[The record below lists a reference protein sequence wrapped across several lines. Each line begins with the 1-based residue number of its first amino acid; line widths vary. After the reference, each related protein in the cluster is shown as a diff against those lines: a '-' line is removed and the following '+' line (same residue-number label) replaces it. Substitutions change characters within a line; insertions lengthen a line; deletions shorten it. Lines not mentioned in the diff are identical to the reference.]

1 MDMVLAKG
9 IPCEQIFESMKNG
22 NVASFIQIAADTEAL
37 DFVDQVNNQ
46 QHPNFPFDNPISYT
60 IGMHPGEV
68 HEKDTQLLRK
78 EIQSRAND
86 KNFRA
91 VGEIG
96 LDYFYGSDHQK
107 EQLLTFEEYLEAAAS
122 VNKPVCIHTR
132 DAHEDTL
139 KLLTKY
145 AKKLPAILIH
155 CFTGGVQEI
164 KDYLAIGCFISFSGI
179 VTFKSALDNKE
190 AAKICPLDR
199 ILIETDAPYL
209 APVPHRGKVNHPG
222 YLTATL
228 EHVAA
233 LKEISV
239 DELAEKTVENTIQF
253 YQL

>member
-9 IPCEQIFESMKNG
+9 ISCEQIFDSMKNG
-22 NVASFIQIAADTEAL
+22 HVERFIQIAADREAL
-37 DFVDQVNNQ
+37 DFVDQVNSQ
-46 QHPNFPFDNPISYT
+46 QHPAVQLNRPIDYT

-68 HEKDTQLLRK
+68 HERDTQFLKK
-78 EIQSRAND
+78 EIHNRSND
-86 KNFRA
+86 KYFRA

-96 LDYFYGSDHQK
+96 LDYFYGSDYQK
-107 EQLLTFEEYLEAAAS
+107 EQLIAFEEYLEAAAL

-145 AKKLPAILIH
+145 TGQLPAILIH
-155 CFTGGVQEI
+155 CFTGGVNEI
-164 KDYLAIGCFISFSGI
+164 KDYLSIGCFISFSGI
-179 VTFKSALDNKE
+179 VTFKSAIDNKE

-222 YLTATL
+222 YLPATL
-228 EHVAA
+228 EYVAA
-233 LKEISV
+233 LKEIPAE
-239 DELAEKTVENTIQF
+239 ELGQRTVENTVRL